1 MIDTISLKTS
11 LIDLAVS
18 GRLSKEFQTE
28 DSVDEIIEKLPAPS
42 NKRKKLLGQTFEY
55 GKQGDIPDSW
65 RWMPLGEI
73 STYGDTPVKA
83 TTSNV
88 TDNTW
93 VLDLED
99 IKSGG
104 ELLTKI
110 RANEKQFAGEK
121 TIFHSGQILYS
132 KLRPY
137 LKKVL
142 VADED
147 GISTPELISFD
158 VFGGILPK
166 YIVFCLLDSFTN
178 RAIDKRSYGIKMPR
192 IDVGFM
198 VNLPI
203 PIPPVSEQQYII
215 ERLEKAFDLID
226 TVDTLQGEYTSNQEV
241 LKSKL
246 IDAAIQGQ
254 LTEQLP
260 EDGTA
265 EELLSR
271 IAVEKKKL
279 MEDGKIPKEKKL
291 QKIKKEDIPFEIP
304 MSWQWVRVQ
313 EVASYITDY
322 VANGSFATLKANTK
336 TYKEPN
342 YALFVRTMDL
352 SSNFKDG
359 CSYIDKKSYD
369 FLKKSKLFGGELIL
383 PNIGASIGKA
393 FIMPDMGMPMSL
405 APNSILLK
413 FTEPIM
419 NEYFS
424 FVVKSTYG
432 SKLLNKTQGGSATA
446 KFSKT
451 DLRSLVVPLPPL
463 SEIVRIVDAINRA
476 LEIIK

>member
-1 MIDTISLKTS
+1 MIDTQAIRNRILRLAFSGQLTEREATDDDVVELLSRVNPKKNITQDEDAGYEIPEAWAWVRIADLYTINPKVKADES
-11 LIDLAVS
+11 IDAAFIPMERIAP
-18 GRLSKEFQTE
+18 GFE
-28 DSVDEIIEKLPAPS
+28 DSFTYEVQNWGKASKSHTKFQDNDVAFAKISPCFENRKSFIAKDLP
-42 NKRKKLLGQTFEY
+42 NGI
-55 GKQGDIPDSW
+55 GG
-65 RWMPLGEI
+65 G
-73 STYGDTPVKA
+73 
-83 TTSNV
+83 TT
-88 TDNTW
+88 
-93 VLDLED
+93 
-99 IKSGG
+99 
-104 ELLTKI
+104 
-110 RANEKQFAGEK
+110 
-121 TIFHSGQILYS
+121 
-132 KLRPY
+132 
-137 LKKVL
+137 
-142 VADED
+142 
-147 GISTPELISFD
+147 ELI
-158 VFGGILPK
+158 ILRQKEMLPK
-166 YIVFCLLDSFTN
+166 YTYYLVSDQRFINTGVASYKGTVGQQRVQSDVVKNYLVPVPSF
-178 RAIDKRSYGIKMPR
+178 
-192 IDVGFM
+192 
-198 VNLPI
+198 
-203 PIPPVSEQQYII
+203 SEQVRIVEKIEAIFEILDKIDALQEQY
-215 ERLEKAFDLID
+215 
-226 TVDTLQGEYTSNQEV
+226 VSNQEA

-352 SSNFKDG
+352 SSGFKDG
-359 CSYIDKKSYD
+359 CSYIDKESYD

-393 FIMPDMGMPMSL
+393 FIMPDMKMPMSL

-451 DLRSLVVPLPPL
+451 DLRLLVVPLPPL